1 MPVVIKGKQIY
12 LRALEPNDIDL
23 LFEWENNVEVWDISD
38 TIQPFSRFVLEK
50 YVDSPQDIFV
60 QHQLRLMIC
69 KVDSKEAIGCVDLF
83 DFSPIHRRVG
93 CGILI
98 AEQNERKNGFA
109 REAVNLSVDYCF
121 SFLDCHQVYCN
132 ILEDNY
138 TSINL
143 FEKSGFKR
151 IGLKKDWINKNGK
164 FHNEYLYQILKSA
177 ND

>member
-1 MPVVIKGKQIY
+1 
-12 LRALEPNDIDL
+12 
-23 LFEWENNVEVWDISD
+23 
-38 TIQPFSRFVLEK
+38 
-50 YVDSPQDIFV
+50 
-60 QHQLRLMIC
+60 MIC
-69 KVDSKEAIGCVDLF
+69 KVDSKEAIGCVNLF